1 MGEGTDYSNWML
13 ARAAGHNHSVAHLKR
28 KHPKDRYSIHRLTSL
43 SFMNEIMVYG
53 SKFHLTLNE
62 KIVLV
67 SHFNHVLEVL
77 GESIEKYRVNVHLT
91 LEQIEKNMRNPP
103 DLIW

>member
-1 MGEGTDYSNWML
+1 
-13 ARAAGHNHSVAHLKR
+13 
-28 KHPKDRYSIHRLTSL
+28 
-43 SFMNEIMVYG
+43 MNEIMVYG